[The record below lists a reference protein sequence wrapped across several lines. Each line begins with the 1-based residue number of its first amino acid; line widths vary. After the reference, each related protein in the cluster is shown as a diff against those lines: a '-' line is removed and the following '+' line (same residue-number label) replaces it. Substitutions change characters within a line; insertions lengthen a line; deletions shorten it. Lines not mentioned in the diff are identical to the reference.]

1 MPAGS
6 DGATVSLP
14 HTWRPFGV
22 RMAGAVLGGGLF
34 LVCAL
39 TWVGFDA
46 ETQAKF
52 TVFQRGTVVAIGL
65 GAFLL
70 GFALTRSRVV
80 AEPDRL
86 EVVNGYKRRE
96 YDWAQIVAIRLPA
109 GAPWVT
115 LDLADGTTAAA
126 MGIQGSDGDRSRRA
140 VRDLRTLLA
149 ERAA

>member
-1 MPAGS
+1 M
-6 DGATVSLP
+6 SLP
-14 HTWRPFGV
+14 HTWRPLGV
-22 RMAGAVLGGGLF
+22 RMAGIVVGSGL
-34 LVCAL
+34 LVVCAL
-39 TWVGFDA
+39 TWIGFDE
-46 ETQAKF
+46 ETQARF
-52 TVFQRGTVVAIGL
+52 TALQRVTVLALGL
-65 GAFLL
+65 GAFVL

-86 EVVNGYKRRE
+86 VVVNGYKRRD

-140 VRDLRTLLA
+140 VRDLRVLLA
-149 ERAA
+149 ERAADPDVS